1 MENRKE
7 RAKTIWREQ
16 MMFLS
21 EQIKFMKSLGL
32 NMDFSKLSDDDYCK
46 IEDTVGDTYT
56 EEVQNHPNEVTDKI
70 LMCESILDKLS
81 QDDMD

>member
-1 MENRKE
+1 
-7 RAKTIWREQ
+7 